1 MDYKERVLNILLG
14 LSLIYWSFA
23 GFYAAYSAAEIT
35 RLSILISLLNLT
47 VGLLI
52 IFRMPLIKAA
62 TSKALLIS
70 LPAFIAGGLLFKLA
84 KPLLNWT
91 ATAEIIFTCGG
102 VFTILSFLFLGKS
115 FAILPGMRNVVS
127 KGMYR
132 LVRHPAYLGETMLVV
147 ACLISAETYWSFVV
161 FALFVPGIILRI
173 KAEESLLFQSPYYGQ
188 YANQVTWR
196 LIPFVW

>member
-1 MDYKERVLNILLG
+1 MDYKERILNISLG

-35 RLSILISLLNLT
+35 RLAVLISLLNFT

-62 TSKALLIS
+62 SNYALLIS
-70 LPAFIAGGLLFKLA
+70 LPAFIAGGVLFKFS
-84 KPLLNWT
+84 KPLIDWSL
-91 ATAEIIFTCGG
+91 ATEIIFTCGAII
-102 VFTILSFLFLGKS
+102 TIFSFLFLGKS

-132 LVRHPAYLGETMLVV
+132 LVRHPAYLGESLMVL
-147 ACLISAETYWSFVV
+147 ACLISAETYCSFLV
-161 FALFVPGIILRI
+161 FAFFIPGIVLRI
-173 KAEESLLFQSPYYGQ
+173 RAEEALLFESPYYTK
-188 YANQVTWR
+188 YASQVTRR
-196 LIPFVW
+196 LIPFIW

>member
-1 MDYKERVLNILLG
+1 MDSKERILNILLG

-23 GFYAAYSAAEIT
+23 GFYAAYSADAIT

-62 TSKALLIS
+62 APKALLIS

-84 KPLLNWT
+84 QPLLYWT
-91 ATAEIIFTCGG
+91 FTAELIFVCGSLIAI
-102 VFTILSFLFLGKS
+102 TSFLFLGKS

-132 LVRHPAYLGETMLVV
+132 LVRHPAYLGESLMVI
-147 ACLISAETYWSFVV
+147 ACLISAETYWSILV
-161 FALFVPGIILRI
+161 FAFFIPGIILRI
-173 KAEESLLFQSPYYGQ
+173 RAEENLLFLSPYYKQ
-188 YANQVTWR
+188 YANHVTWR